1 MDLTKNKIALNRTID
16 FNKFNFIMSSEYK
29 LDKDQF
35 PQFYRFLIARFNSTF
50 DVTIRFKIDFKIE
63 CRINL

>member
-1 MDLTKNKIALNRTID
+1 MDLTKNKIALNKTID

-29 LDKDQF
+29 LVKDQF

-50 DVTIRFKIDFKIE
+50 DFTIRFRIDFKIE